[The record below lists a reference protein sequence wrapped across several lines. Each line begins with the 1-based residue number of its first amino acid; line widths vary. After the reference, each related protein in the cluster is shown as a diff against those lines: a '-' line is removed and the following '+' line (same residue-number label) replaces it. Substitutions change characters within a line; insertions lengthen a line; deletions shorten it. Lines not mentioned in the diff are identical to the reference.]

1 MLDKK
6 RTVMKK
12 WMFFAVLSLFCLGM
26 TEAISVDKLA
36 LYPPFANQDTV
47 PQRSGIIPAEAAS
60 AERASDQTVYGGSVI
75 DNPPGG
81 PAFLNIFEMIRGRV
95 PGLWV
100 SGQLFNYQ
108 IRIRAALG
116 PPLVVVNGMPY
127 YGYDDRQINELLMII
142 PPMDVDYIRVI
153 KNPGQASM
161 YGPGAGNGVILI
173 RTKRGEFE

>member
-1 MLDKK
+1 
-6 RTVMKK
+6 MKK
-12 WMFFAVLSLFCLGM
+12 WMFFAVLSLLYLGM
-26 TEAISVDKLA
+26 AGGRSVDNLA
-36 LYPPFANQDTV
+36 LFPSLSDQDTV
-47 PQRSGIIPAEAAS
+47 PQRSGIVPAEAAS
-60 AERASDQTVYGGSVI
+60 AERASDQYVYGGSVI
-75 DNPPGG
+75 DNPPTG

-100 SGQLFNYQ
+100 SGQFFNYQ

-127 YGYDDRQINELLMII
+127 YGYDDRQISELLMII
-142 PPMDVDYIRVI
+142 PPMDVDYIQVI

-173 RTKRGEFE
+173 HTKRGAFK